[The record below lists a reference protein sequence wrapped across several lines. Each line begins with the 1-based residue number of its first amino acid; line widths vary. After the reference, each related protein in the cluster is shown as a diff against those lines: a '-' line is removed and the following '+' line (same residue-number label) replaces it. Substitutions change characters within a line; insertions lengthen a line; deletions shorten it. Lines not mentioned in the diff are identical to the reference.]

1 MPFSSPE
8 KFPRS
13 TESLGEFAALE
24 IHLVGAHS
32 GNPRFPG
39 QEHVAGNSKIPSIM
53 YYDQNGELKAA
64 GAEAE
69 NASTVALAEDENW
82 TKAELCVPTISYCS
96 PTSSAHMRAGSS
108 CVYDQSR

>member
-1 MPFSSPE
+1 MPSLSPE

-69 NASTVALAEDENW
+69 NASTVAIAEDEGW
-82 TKAELCVPTISYCS
+82 VKAELYVRTMCYCS
-96 PTSSAHMRAGSS
+96 SGSRAHPGEGSS
-108 CVYDQSR
+108 CAYGQRV